1 MPDKD
6 RTDTPPSDLYAN
18 PQDAAFGAAA
28 AEDEE
33 RVERGEEPTHTGEDE
48 PRPGGKARPS
58 SRS

>member
-18 PQDAAFGAAA
+18 PQDTAFGTAA
-28 AEDEE
+28 AEDQE
-33 RVERGEEPTHTGEDE
+33 RVDQGEEPTHTGEDE

-58 SRS
+58 